1 MSTSLIAL
9 DSAAT
14 RRSVGVAASLSVIGL
29 IVGGVTL
36 AWVAGSLGISASA
49 ASQIVNA
56 VQVGGL
62 ALTLVG
68 AAFGFGVGS
77 AFVATIRWY
86 ILRKGKAVAIA

>member
-1 MSTSLIAL
+1 M
-9 DSAAT
+9 
-14 RRSVGVAASLSVIGL
+14 
-29 IVGGVTL
+29 
-36 AWVAGSLGISASA
+36 AGSLGISASA

-77 AFVATIRWY
+77 AFVATVRWY